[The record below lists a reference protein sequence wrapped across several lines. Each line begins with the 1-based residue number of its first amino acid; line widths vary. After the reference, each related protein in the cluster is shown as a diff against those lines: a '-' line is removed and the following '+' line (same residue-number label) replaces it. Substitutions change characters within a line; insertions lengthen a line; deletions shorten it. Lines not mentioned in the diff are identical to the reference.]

1 MDVIS
6 RDARMQASRVE
17 ESQAITKESI
27 RQMQEFVDGV
37 DQKLQASYRNVHQG
51 YPDATLERFLKAR
64 DGNVQKANKMLLDC
78 LNWRVSNEI
87 DNILAKPI
95 EPKGLYDSIRNSQLI
110 GVSGYCRKGRPVY
123 AIGVGLSGYDKA
135 QVDKY
140 VQSHIQINEYRDR
153 VLLPEASKRLGR
165 PVGSC
170 IKILDMTGLK
180 LSALSRVKILTV
192 ISTVDDLNYPEK
204 TDTYYIVNA
213 PYVFTACWKAVK
225 PLLQERTKKK
235 VQVLK
240 GCGREELLEV
250 MDLSA
255 IPLFARGNGTKD
267 VNGSMGTLDCFSPNH
282 KFHVDLWNYMKD
294 QAEALAAVS
303 ARPQGSVHVTVP
315 SWEEP
320 EVGGSAEVVHMIEET
335 MEKLAAEQNGKDP
348 DQLLNGLSSLKMQ
361 DIPTG
366 PKRSESLPN
375 FPNQGTRY

>member
-1 MDVIS
+1 MDVVS
-6 RDARMQASRVE
+6 RDARMQTSRFE
-17 ESQAITKESI
+17 ESHAITRESI

-51 YPDATLERFLKAR
+51 YPNATLERFLKAR
-64 DGNVQKANKMLLDC
+64 DGNVPKANKMLLDC
-78 LNWRVSNEI
+78 LNWRVSNDI

-95 EPKGLYDSIRNSQLI
+95 EPKGLYDNIRNSQLI
-110 GVSGYCRKGRPVY
+110 GVSGYCKKGRPVY

-153 VLLPEASKRLGR
+153 VLLPEATKRLGR

-240 GCGREELLEV
+240 GCGRDELLEV

-267 VNGSMGTLDCFSPNH
+267 VNGSLGTLDCFSPNH
-282 KFHVDLWNYMKD
+282 KFHVELWNYMKE

-315 SWEEP
+315 SLEEP
-320 EVGGSAEVVHMIEET
+320 EVGVSAEVVHMIEET

-348 DQLLNGLSSLKMQ
+348 DQLLNGLSSLRMQ
-361 DIPTG
+361 DITTG

-375 FPNQGTRY
+375 LPNQSTRY

>member
-1 MDVIS
+1 
-6 RDARMQASRVE
+6 
-17 ESQAITKESI
+17 
-27 RQMQEFVDGV
+27 
-37 DQKLQASYRNVHQG
+37 
-51 YPDATLERFLKAR
+51 
-64 DGNVQKANKMLLDC
+64 
-78 LNWRVSNEI
+78 
-87 DNILAKPI
+87 
-95 EPKGLYDSIRNSQLI
+95 
-110 GVSGYCRKGRPVY
+110 
-123 AIGVGLSGYDKA
+123 
-135 QVDKY
+135 
-140 VQSHIQINEYRDR
+140 
-153 VLLPEASKRLGR
+153 
-165 PVGSC
+165 
-170 IKILDMTGLK
+170 
-180 LSALSRVKILTV
+180 
-192 ISTVDDLNYPEK
+192 
-204 TDTYYIVNA
+204 
-213 PYVFTACWKAVK
+213 
-225 PLLQERTKKK
+225 
-235 VQVLK
+235 
-240 GCGREELLEV
+240 